1 MLSRLD
7 IQRRGRFHAGRFT
20 HFWLKLSCRSHPLQD
35 EQKDEKP
42 VFEKLYQCPNDV
54 WKSRLLGVSR
64 CGYTEGLT
72 RQLSNRESH
81 TSWRTYIFAIRKTL
95 LSLSTGGQNPSF
107 RITIFTVPKRPWME
121 LSVAA
126 WSIQLTSR
134 ARQISYLR
142 AWPSSRGTFYPFLA

>member
-64 CGYTEGLT
+64 SGYTEGLK
-72 RQLSNRESH
+72 RQLSNAESH
-81 TSWRTYIFAIRKTL
+81 ILTYIHFCHKEDTFI
-95 LSLSTGGQNPSF
+95 SLH
-107 RITIFTVPKRPWME
+107 
-121 LSVAA
+121 
-126 WSIQLTSR
+126 
-134 ARQISYLR
+134 
-142 AWPSSRGTFYPFLA
+142 